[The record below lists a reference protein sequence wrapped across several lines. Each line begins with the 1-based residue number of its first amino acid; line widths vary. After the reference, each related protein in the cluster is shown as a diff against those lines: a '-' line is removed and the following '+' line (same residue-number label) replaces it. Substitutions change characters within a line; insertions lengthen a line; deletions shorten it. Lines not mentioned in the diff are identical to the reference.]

1 MSSKLA
7 RFLSTFCL
15 SATLGCGALFTGCDR
30 EEGNTTGTSG
40 GATPTY
46 AAIKTVP
53 EGQKPK
59 VAYVTNGVA
68 NFWVIAEKGA
78 MDAGQKFNAD
88 VTVQMPP
95 QGISDQKRMVE
106 DLLTRGIDGIAI
118 SPIDPAN
125 QTGLI
130 NQAAKQTN
138 VITHDSDA
146 PESNR
151 LMYIGMDN
159 YKAGRMCG
167 QLVKEALPDGGSVY
181 IFVGRLEQ
189 DNARRRR
196 QGVIDELMGRS
207 EDASRYDEPGKA
219 IKGDKYVVLG
229 TLTDQFD
236 RAKGKANAEDVIA
249 RYPDLGA
256 MVGLFEYN
264 PPLLLE
270 ALKQADKL
278 GKIHVIAFDEAAET
292 LQAIK
297 DGHCYGTIVQNPY
310 MYGFE
315 SVRVLTAL
323 AKGDESVIP
332 ESRFLDIPA
341 RAIKAGNV
349 DEFWSDLRQKTG
361 Q

>member
-1 MSSKLA
+1 MSRNLA
-7 RFLSTFCL
+7 RFVLTL
-15 SATLGCGALFTGCDR
+15 GITALLGCGLAVSGCDR
-30 EEGNTTGTSG
+30 DNSG
-40 GATPTY
+40 GGDSGGDT
-46 AAIKTVP
+46 AAKNFELHTIP
-53 EGQKPK
+53 EDQKPK

-95 QGISDQKRMVE
+95 QGITDQKRMIE
-106 DLLTRGIDGIAI
+106 DLLTRGTNGIAV

-125 QTGLI
+125 QTSLI
-130 NQAAKQTN
+130 NEAAAQTN

-167 QLVKEALPDGGSVY
+167 KLVKEALPDGGSVY

-207 EDASRYDEPGKA
+207 EDASRYDAPGQE
-219 IKGDKYVVLG
+219 ITGDKYTILG

-249 RYPDLGA
+249 RYPKLGA

-278 GKIHVIAFDEAAET
+278 GQIQVIAFDEAAET

-315 SVRVLTAL
+315 SVRVLAAL
-323 AKGDESVIP
+323 AHGDESVIP

-341 RAIKAGNV
+341 RAIKKDNV
-349 DEFWSDLRQKTG
+349 DEFWSDLKQKTG